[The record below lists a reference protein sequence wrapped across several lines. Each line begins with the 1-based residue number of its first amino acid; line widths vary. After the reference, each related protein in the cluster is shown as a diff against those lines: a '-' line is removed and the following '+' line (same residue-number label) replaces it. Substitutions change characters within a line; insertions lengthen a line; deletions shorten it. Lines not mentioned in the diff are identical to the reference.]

1 MFVVLTTCK
10 LQALLFRQSSNAHSR
25 TSASSSILAADAAPA
40 PAPAVNEDATAGAD
54 EKPLGENC
62 SGSAPKRGFVPK
74 GDGKRVQV
82 CCVAVV
88 VP

>member
-1 MFVVLTTCK
+1 MQ

-25 TSASSSILAADAAPA
+25 TSASSLILAADAAPA
-40 PAPAVNEDATAGAD
+40 PAPAPAANEDATAGAD